1 MTMICQICGTRSTLL
16 VGPCIECAAAAL
28 PPPAVDIPTD
38 ELMLPA
44 EFTVTA
50 NSAGVGIPP
59 ETAPDRAL
67 SAGGTT
73 PLQPAPEPADTLPG
87 IMVLR
92 RGDAGALQSDGGTDH
107 MGDFAPNASGAF
119 DPMAITV
126 HDEVSSSATLARQ
139 PWSFSKWRV
148 PVALAAIALCA
159 ALAFI
164 FGAGRPTSDSAALTE
179 AASPGPASPV
189 AAGDLPTLSAT
200 SRGETSRPLGLASD
214 ALSAASAASGAD
226 GKAATVV
233 PAKKAKEQSARKSV
247 LAHASPSSANAD
259 APSPDHMQDVSP
271 SSSVH
276 AEPVPSAAADS
287 SGGDPRQACSGGNFF
302 SRAVCMNN
310 RCAQAAYSG
319 HDECVRLR
327 KLAEDAESASLRGG

>member
-164 FGAGRPTSDSAALTE
+164 FGAGRPTSDSAART
-179 AASPGPASPV
+179 
-189 AAGDLPTLSAT
+189 
-200 SRGETSRPLGLASD
+200 
-214 ALSAASAASGAD
+214 
-226 GKAATVV
+226 
-233 PAKKAKEQSARKSV
+233 
-247 LAHASPSSANAD
+247 D